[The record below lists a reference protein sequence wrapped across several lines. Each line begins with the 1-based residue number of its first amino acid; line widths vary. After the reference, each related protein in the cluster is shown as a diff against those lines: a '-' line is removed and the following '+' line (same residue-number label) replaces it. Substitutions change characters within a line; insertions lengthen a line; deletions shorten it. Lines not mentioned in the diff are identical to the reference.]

1 MVSFRSIAATLVMVA
16 LAQATTVT
24 PVQKVL
30 TMMTEMKT
38 KGEKMME
45 EEAKTYASYKEWV
58 ADTSRELGFEI
69 KTGKS
74 DSEKFLAA
82 AAKADSDVAELG
94 KAIDKL
100 DGELATTEGE
110 KQDATD
116 IRNTQHAEYVKIST
130 DYSESVDALE
140 RAIQTMQS
148 RNYDVPEASAFLQN
162 IAVEKPGM
170 RRVLAAFLQETQQQ
184 ESLRGGPSVNAYE
197 FQSGGIIALLEKF
210 LKKFQGELEQVEREE
225 SNQAKNFDLEMINLS
240 NTIDYLKKEIE
251 EKSVMKAKRA
261 KESAQAK
268 SDLAS
273 TKKELSEDEKTL
285 ADMTATFAA
294 KSDQFKANQ
303 EVRKAELEAI
313 GKAIEIISDP
323 SVAGSYGK
331 HVNLAQTK
339 TSFLQI
345 RSARARVTSR
355 QRVVQFLQ
363 RKAALLSSTALKTL
377 AMQAESNPFDKVV
390 QMIKDLVEKLK
401 EEAKAEA
408 EHKAWCDEQLHDNKI
423 KREKKTAKVNKL
435 TATVESLTED
445 IASMAKK
452 IQTLK
457 EEQAELTLAMS
468 KATTQRDKEKAT
480 NTDTMKDAAAG
491 EEATKAALVVL
502 KEFYASQSS
511 FLQQVPEMAAYK
523 GMSSAKGGVVGM
535 LEVIVSDFARL
546 LADTK
551 AAETAAATEY
561 DSFMKDAKASKKAK
575 HDLEFKTSL
584 EKDQAEFDKG
594 ETQKDLEAT
603 QAELDKALEYQQY
616 LKPVC
621 LEVHVSYEERV
632 ARRKEEIQALKEA
645 YDILDKKA

>member
-1 MVSFRSIAATLVMVA
+1 
-16 LAQATTVT
+16 
-24 PVQKVL
+24 
-30 TMMTEMKT
+30 
-38 KGEKMME
+38 
-45 EEAKTYASYKEWV
+45 
-58 ADTSRELGFEI
+58 
-69 KTGKS
+69 
-74 DSEKFLAA
+74 
-82 AAKADSDVAELG
+82 
-94 KAIDKL
+94 
-100 DGELATTEGE
+100 
-110 KQDATD
+110 
-116 IRNTQHAEYVKIST
+116 
-130 DYSESVDALE
+130 
-140 RAIQTMQS
+140 
-148 RNYDVPEASAFLQN
+148 
-162 IAVEKPGM
+162 M
-170 RRVLAAFLQETQQQ
+170 RRVLPAFMQEKT
-184 ESLRGGPSVNAYE
+184 EVARGGPAVAAYE
-197 FQSGGIIALLEKF
+197 FQSGGIIELLEKF
-210 LKKFQGELEQVEREE
+210 LKKFQGELDQVETEE
-225 SNQAKNFDLEMINLS
+225 RNQSNNFDLEMINLS

-251 EKSVMKAKRA
+251 EKSVLKAKRS

-268 SDLAS
+268 ANLAS
-273 TKKELSEDEKTL
+273 TKKELAEDEKTL

-303 EVRKAELEAI
+303 EVRKAELKAI

-331 HVNLAQTK
+331 HVNLVQTK

-423 KREKKTAKVNKL
+423 KREKKTAKVKKL
-435 TATVESLTED
+435 TASIEALTED
-445 IASMAKK
+445 IASMGKK

-468 KATTQRDKEKAT
+468 KATTVRGKEKAT

-491 EEATKAALVVL
+491 EAATQAALQVL
-502 KEFYASQSS
+502 KEFYASQGS
-511 FLQQVPEMAAYK
+511 FLQQVPEMAEYK

-535 LEVIVSDFARL
+535 LEVITSDFARL
-546 LADTK
+546 YADTK

-561 DSFMKDAKASKKAK
+561 DAFMKDAKASNKAK
-575 HDLEFKTSL
+575 HDLEFKTSM
-584 EKDQAEFDKG
+584 EKDQAEFEKG

-603 QAELDKALEYQQY
+603 QAELD
-616 LKPVC
+616 
-621 LEVHVSYEERV
+621 
-632 ARRKEEIQALKEA
+632 
-645 YDILDKKA
+645 